1 LFRDFSF
8 LGESMKHLNR
18 LFAFIFLFC
27 VVLVQFTFSA
37 DADVKIR
44 LKFIRVIG
52 APGDQPGQLRSPEGI
67 STDPKG
73 NIYVADTGNNRIQ
86 KFDTNGKLLNFIG
99 GFGWD
104 SEQFQRPVDI
114 CAENGLDVFVAD
126 YENRRIERYDKDL
139 NWIFSLYSNP
149 RVEDRLRFGFPNSV
163 SLSIHGDLF
172 IVDSDNQRVLKFN
185 SMREPVQSFGD
196 FDWGE
201 GALTEPQKIHVSRD
215 DQVYVSDRGDRG
227 RVMVYDYYGNFLN
240 EIGSDKLK
248 APDGLY
254 VSSSGYIFVADT
266 DQDQVFVFEANG
278 RFVQAFGASGKKFG
292 AFNSPSDVA
301 VHANKLYVAD
311 RDNHRIQ
318 VFEIEF
324 VR

>member
-1 LFRDFSF
+1 MTL
-8 LGESMKHLNR
+8 LHR
-18 LFAFIFLFC
+18 LFIIIVLFC
-27 VVLVQFTFSA
+27 MVQVHLSPA
-37 DADVKIR
+37 AEPDVKMR

-52 APGDQPGQLRSPEGI
+52 GAGDQPGQLRSPEGI
-67 STDPKG
+67 STDPRG

-86 KFDTNGKLLNFIG
+86 KFDANGKLLNFIG

-114 CAENGLDVFVAD
+114 CAENGLDVYVAD

-139 NWIFSLYSNP
+139 NWILSIYSNL

-172 IVDSDNQRVLKFN
+172 IVDSDNKRVLKFN
-185 SMREPVQSFGD
+185 SMRQPVQSFGD

-201 GALTEPQKIHVSRD
+201 GALSEPQKIHVSRD
-215 DQVYVSDRGDRG
+215 DQVFVSDRGDHG
-227 RVMVYDYYGNFLN
+227 RVMVYDYYGNFLS

-254 VSSSGYIFVADT
+254 VSSSGYLFVADT
-266 DQDQVFVFEANG
+266 DQDQVFVFEATG
-278 RFVQAFGASGKKFG
+278 RFVAAFGASGKKFG

-301 VHANKLYVAD
+301 VHANKLFVAD

-318 VFEIEF
+318 VFEIELA
-324 VR
+324 R